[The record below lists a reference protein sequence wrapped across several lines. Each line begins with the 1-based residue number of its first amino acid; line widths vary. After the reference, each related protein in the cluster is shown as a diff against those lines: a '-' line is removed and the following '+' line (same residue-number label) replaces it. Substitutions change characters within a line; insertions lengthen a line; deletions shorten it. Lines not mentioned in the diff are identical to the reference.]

1 VVRLAQEYFG
11 VRGALGDRLFQLVAK
26 DGGEEDGVTFEGL
39 IICKVGTLVLPLTH
53 SLKFVPFFFGRIR
66 WS

>member
-39 IICKVGTLVLPLTH
+39 IICKVGTLVLPLA
-53 SLKFVPFFFGRIR
+53 
-66 WS
+66 